1 MVMNRVHF
9 QLAYDPCTAR
19 QMTTS
24 GKPKK
29 QNQQT
34 FIFFQTSYCPRVK
47 IPTVLL
53 YPSGALPAQDPKVPS
68 TPKGA
73 ATSPSALTESNDGTN
88 HTRHLAGEAAA
99 VTGRWNWKQRKHSK
113 GCDSCR

>member
-9 QLAYDPCTAR
+9 QLAYDPCTAK

-34 FIFFQTSYCPRVK
+34 FIFFQTSYCPMVN
-47 IPTVLL
+47 ISDLFL
-53 YPSGALPAQDPKVPS
+53 YPSRPSPKVPS

-73 ATSPSALTESNDGTN
+73 ASSPSALTESNDGTN

-99 VTGRWNWKQRKHSK
+99 VTGRWNWKQRKNSK